1 MSFITDTIER
11 CMKGLLPARLGVL
24 YQHDPRPLP
33 DVVIPNPPPFPAAA
47 ARISIVTPSF
57 KQGHFIRRTIN
68 SILAQ
73 EYPNLEYVVQDG
85 GSPDDTVAV
94 LKSYGHRITS
104 WVSETD
110 QGQSDALNKGFAK
123 TTGEIM
129 AYLNSDDLLM
139 PGSLAVVAD
148 HFARHPEV
156 DAVYGHRFIIDED
169 DREVGRWVMPPH
181 DDRILAYADYIPQE
195 TLFWRRSAWDKAGGR
210 IDDSFRFA
218 MDWDLILRL
227 QDTGATIERLPFFLG
242 AFRVH
247 SAGKTTSIINEV
259 GAKEMDRLR
268 LRALGYAPD
277 HHEINRVLRPYL
289 AMATVLHHL
298 DAYQDRR

>member
-1 MSFITDTIER
+1 M
-11 CMKGLLPARLGVL
+11 GLLPPRLGVL

-33 DVVIPNPPPFPAAA
+33 VVAIPNPPPFPVPA

-57 KQGHFIRRTIN
+57 NQGQFIRRTID

-73 EYPNLEYVVQDG
+73 EYPDLEYFVQDG

-94 LKSYGHRITS
+94 LESYGDRIMS
-104 WVSETD
+104 WVSEKD
-110 QGQSDALNKGFAK
+110 QGQSDALNKGFAR

-129 AYLNSDDLLM
+129 AYLNSDDILM

-148 HFARHPEV
+148 HFARHPDV
-156 DAVYGHRFIIDED
+156 DAVYGHRFIIDEE
-169 DREVGRWVMPPH
+169 DREIGRWVMPPH
-181 DDRILAYADYIPQE
+181 DDRILAYADYVPQE

-227 QDTGATIERLPFFLG
+227 QEAGAKFQRLPFFLG
-242 AFRVH
+242 GFRVH
-247 SAGKTTSIINEV
+247 SAAKTTAIINEV

-268 LRALGYAPD
+268 LRTLGYTPD
-277 HHEINRVLRPYL
+277 HHEINRMIRPYL
-289 AMATVLHHL
+289 VKATVLHHL
-298 DAYQDRR
+298 DAYNHCQ